1 MEEFFNNIPFK
12 KIFASIFIIALVFSA
27 FYKENFLLDK
37 GEKKSLQNL
46 SNLTNNKLSGKTV
59 MAIIYFTI
67 ALIALAIGLVIY
79 RN

>member
-1 MEEFFNNIPFK
+1 MEAFFSNIPIK
-12 KIFASIFIIALVFSA
+12 KILASIFIIALVFSA

-67 ALIALAIGLVIY
+67 ALIALVIGLVIY

>member
-1 MEEFFNNIPFK
+1 MEAFFNNIPIK
-12 KIFASIFIIALVFSA
+12 KILASIFIIALVFSA

-67 ALIALAIGLVIY
+67 ALIALVIGLVIY

>member
-1 MEEFFNNIPFK
+1 MEAFFNNIPIK
-12 KIFASIFIIALVFSA
+12 KILASIFIIALVFSA

>member
-1 MEEFFNNIPFK
+1 M
-12 KIFASIFIIALVFSA
+12 
-27 FYKENFLLDK
+27 LDK

>member
-1 MEEFFNNIPFK
+1 VEAFFSNIPIK
-12 KIFASIFIIALVFSA
+12 KILASIFIIALVFSA

-37 GEKKSLQNL
+37 GEKNSLKNL

>member
-1 MEEFFNNIPFK
+1 VEEFFSNIPIK
-12 KIFASIFIIALVFSA
+12 KILASIFIIALVFSA

-67 ALIALAIGLVIY
+67 ALIALVIGLVIY

>member
-1 MEEFFNNIPFK
+1 MEAFFSNIPIK
-12 KIFASIFIIALVFSA
+12 KILASIFIIALVFSA